1 MSVRDITD
9 FHKGGFHEVPHNI
22 ELEQAI
28 IGAVLLNND
37 TYDIVQ
43 SIIDQ
48 HSFYDPVH
56 GAIYALIV
64 SMIERQHPA
73 SPITLKPAV
82 QTWPMIDDGMHVW
95 QYLGRLVVQA
105 AGRSQLREYATE
117 LADMSARRRLV
128 GLAQDVM
135 AWVNE
140 AGTEVSAGE
149 LVDRAE
155 KALFEITAKRTEGR
169 EVTISNAVSD
179 ALASIS
185 AAYERGGQMAGVLTG
200 LTDLDGLLGGLQPS
214 DLIII
219 GGRPA
224 MGKTAIVTTI
234 AFNVAKERVDAHGE
248 VGQGSHVHFFSQEMS
263 AQQLAMRLMAER
275 AEIASDAMRRGN
287 VSEDQFREIIARSRE
302 VASASITIDETGGI
316 TLASLAAKARRVK
329 RKHDTKLIVVDYLQ
343 LMSGANRS
351 GDNRVQEITKLTMGL
366 KALAKELDVPIVAL
380 SQLSRKVEERSD
392 KRPQLADLRES
403 GSIEQDADVVMFI
416 YRDEYYLEREKPEY
430 GTSEFQEWQTRML
443 RAQGKAEVILA
454 KHRHGPVGTVALSF
468 QGQFTRFGN
477 LSTERAL

>member
-1 MSVRDITD
+1 MFVRDNSD
-9 FHKGGFHEVPHNI
+9 FHKGALQEVPHNI

-28 IGAVLLNND
+28 IGAVLMNND
-37 TYDIVQ
+37 NYDIVQ

-73 SPITLKPAV
+73 SPITLKPTV
-82 QTWPMIDDGMHVW
+82 QTWPMIADGLHVW

-128 GLAQDVM
+128 GFAQDVM
-135 AWVNE
+135 AWVGE

-200 LTDLDGLLGGLQPS
+200 LTDLDALLGGLQPS

-224 MGKTAIVTTI
+224 MGKAQPI
-234 AFNVAKERVDAHGE
+234 DAPVKMRNGE
-248 VGQGSHVHFFSQEMS
+248 WKKIGDLRMG
-263 AQQLAMRLMAER
+263 
-275 AEIASDAMRRGN
+275 DAL
-287 VSEDQFREIIARSRE
+287 
-302 VASASITIDETGGI
+302 ASIDGAVSIVSGVYPQGRKQIFRI
-316 TLASLAAKARRVK
+316 TFSDGRTAECCAD
-329 RKHDTKLIVVDYLQ
+329 HWW
-343 LMSGANRS
+343 
-351 GDNRVQEITKLTMGL
+351 RVQRNCQKLG
-366 KALAKELDVPIVAL
+366 
-380 SQLSRKVEERSD
+380 
-392 KRPQLADLRES
+392 
-403 GSIEQDADVVMFI
+403 G
-416 YRDEYYLEREKPEY
+416 
-430 GTSEFQEWQTRML
+430 
-443 RAQGKAEVILA
+443 
-454 KHRHGPVGTVALSF
+454 
-468 QGQFTRFGN
+468 
-477 LSTERAL
+477 